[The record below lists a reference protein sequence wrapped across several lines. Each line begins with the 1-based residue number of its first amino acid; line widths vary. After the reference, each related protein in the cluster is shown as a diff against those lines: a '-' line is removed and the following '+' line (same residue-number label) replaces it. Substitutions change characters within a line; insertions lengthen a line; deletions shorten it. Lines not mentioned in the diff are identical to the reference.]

1 MEIVKVEHGIIHVA
15 EEAMNL
21 LHDFQVKKAEME
33 MKKGLK
39 KPKGFFQRQ
48 KLNSKNSASFRV
60 EISFCLDEISI
71 LKNDTKC
78 KNIVLL

>member
-1 MEIVKVEHGIIHVA
+1 
-15 EEAMNL
+15 
-21 LHDFQVKKAEME
+21 
-33 MKKGLK
+33 MKKDLK

-48 KLNSKNSASFRV
+48 KINSKNSASFRV

-78 KNIVLL
+78 ENIVLL